1 MSIHRDEKSSHNSS
15 HMSDVSKNISKF
27 RGEGIPQKQAVAK
40 ALSIGGRDDRGRS
53 KKK

>member
-1 MSIHRDEKSSHNSS
+1 MTLHRDEKSSHNSS

-27 RGEGIPQKQAVAK
+27 RAEGIPHNQAVAK
-40 ALSIGGRDDRGRS
+40 ALSMENRDDRGRS